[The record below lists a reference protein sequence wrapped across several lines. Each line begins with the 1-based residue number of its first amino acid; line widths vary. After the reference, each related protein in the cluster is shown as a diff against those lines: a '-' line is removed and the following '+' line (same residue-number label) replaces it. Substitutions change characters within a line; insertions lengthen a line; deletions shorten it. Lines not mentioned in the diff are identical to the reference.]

1 MIKHKLRVGFVGT
14 SIGSYYASE
23 YRQRERAIEGLTRL
37 AQQLDFELVAVRD
50 EINSIE
56 AAENAAQHLRDQQ
69 VDFLLLQTSA
79 CSMGD
84 QLPPLARSAPRL
96 GLWATPDPEREGGVK
111 LHSFVSM
118 SHFASILK
126 RHLHQEN
133 IPFKWFYGHVET
145 EEFQR
150 RFGITVRAL
159 TAVKNMERARIGWIG
174 GLVPGFTNMQFD
186 QQRLRQ
192 RLGASILSHEMAEL
206 VERAKAYDPEPV
218 AKTVREI
225 KGAAAAVT
233 VSEDSAFDRAT
244 RLYLAMRDLIGEF
257 DYDALAVACWSE
269 IQTLYRIAPCMA
281 YSWLG
286 SEDGIAVACEGDV
299 LGALSMYLLNV
310 LTQRAGSA
318 TLLDMAALD
327 PETESILLWH
337 CGVTPRHF
345 ANSDGIK
352 WVDHTTIGR
361 KTDMKYGVAGDLVFA
376 PQPTTITYI
385 SENGATLLVLD
396 ANVVERPT
404 KGFDGTRGWF
414 AEFRLNQTP
423 ISQRD
428 LVNTLTVTGHE
439 HHYAVGQ
446 GNVSSEL
453 LEFAAWKHMNV
464 VNPIP
469 YADYAQLSTTRK

>member
-206 VERAKAYDPEPV
+206 V
-218 AKTVREI
+218 
-225 KGAAAAVT
+225 
-233 VSEDSAFDRAT
+233 
-244 RLYLAMRDLIGEF
+244 
-257 DYDALAVACWSE
+257 
-269 IQTLYRIAPCMA
+269 
-281 YSWLG
+281 
-286 SEDGIAVACEGDV
+286 
-299 LGALSMYLLNV
+299 
-310 LTQRAGSA
+310 
-318 TLLDMAALD
+318 
-327 PETESILLWH
+327 
-337 CGVTPRHF
+337 
-345 ANSDGIK
+345 
-352 WVDHTTIGR
+352 
-361 KTDMKYGVAGDLVFA
+361 
-376 PQPTTITYI
+376 
-385 SENGATLLVLD
+385 
-396 ANVVERPT
+396 
-404 KGFDGTRGWF
+404 
-414 AEFRLNQTP
+414 
-423 ISQRD
+423 
-428 LVNTLTVTGHE
+428 
-439 HHYAVGQ
+439 
-446 GNVSSEL
+446 
-453 LEFAAWKHMNV
+453 
-464 VNPIP
+464 
-469 YADYAQLSTTRK
+469 